1 MSAGS
6 RREDAHV
13 LVARIKK
20 AALIAT
26 ASALSLL
33 GIIVAL
39 YLNLIPGVN
48 VTVSKVDR
56 DYLIDSFTSGKNKV
70 DIYQH
75 DGKVCAD
82 TYSTSKADI
91 PHQTCVT
98 TARKIV
104 PSDITLD
111 WFTLNGGAEKVE
123 AGHPNTTSV
132 HILIKEGETVVFEHH
147 ESFIEKLTD
156 AFNDGLNMHPAP
168 EN

>member
-56 DYLIDSFTSGKNKV
+56 DI
-70 DIYQH
+70 
-75 DGKVCAD
+75 
-82 TYSTSKADI
+82 
-91 PHQTCVT
+91 
-98 TARKIV
+98 
-104 PSDITLD
+104 
-111 WFTLNGGAEKVE
+111 
-123 AGHPNTTSV
+123 
-132 HILIKEGETVVFEHH
+132 
-147 ESFIEKLTD
+147 
-156 AFNDGLNMHPAP
+156 
-168 EN
+168 